1 VHPDRQGAAVTL
13 GGRRGLVGR
22 GRGVLGLCGVATAGG
37 QGQRGAERQRDQ
49 GDAASHRM
57 SPNGSC
63 HRPNPRISAA
73 IGPDGGDANRGFAVL
88 QLVTVT
94 FRQRFRRTARRW
106 CVPHEEVMM
115 SSTLPHVRTRLKDLA
130 DQAGVSTATVSR
142 VLNGKPG
149 VAAETRK
156 AVLAA
161 LDVLG
166 YDRPEKL
173 RNRSQGLVG
182 LIVPELDNPVFPA
195 LAQAIETT
203 LSDRGYTPLL
213 CTQSPGGT
221 TEDEYIEML
230 IEHGVDGIVFVS
242 GRHADTTASTERY
255 HRLRGRGLP
264 IVFVNG
270 YAAGVDAP
278 AVSTDDAVAVTLAV
292 RHLRSLG
299 HERIGLAVG
308 PDRYVPSRRKIATFT
323 VLLAEQRPD
332 EDAEQHVVSTLFT
345 VEGGQVAGGEL
356 IDSGHTAVV
365 CGSDLMALGV
375 IRAARSRGL

>member
-1 VHPDRQGAAVTL
+1 
-13 GGRRGLVGR
+13 
-22 GRGVLGLCGVATAGG
+22 
-37 QGQRGAERQRDQ
+37 
-49 GDAASHRM
+49 
-57 SPNGSC
+57 
-63 HRPNPRISAA
+63 
-73 IGPDGGDANRGFAVL
+73 
-88 QLVTVT
+88 
-94 FRQRFRRTARRW
+94 
-106 CVPHEEVMM
+106 M

-149 VAAETRK
+149 VAADTRK

-161 LDVLG
+161 LDVMG

-173 RNRSQGLVG
+173 RTRSEGLVG

-203 LSDRGYTPLL
+203 LADRGYTPLL

-230 IEHGVDGIVFVS
+230 IEHGVDGIIFVS

-278 AVSTDDAVAVTLAV
+278 AVSTDDLVATQLAV
-292 RHLRSLG
+292 RHLTSLG
-299 HERIGLAVG
+299 HTRIGLAVG
-308 PDRYVPSRRKIATFT
+308 PDRYIPARRKIAAFAT
-323 VLLAEQRPD
+323 LLDQRIPG
-332 EDAEQHVVSTLFT
+332 EDVTPHVVSTLFT
-345 VEGGQVAGGEL
+345 VEGGQAAGGEL
-356 IDSGHTAVV
+356 IDSGHTAIV
-365 CGSDLMALGV
+365 CASDLMALGV
-375 IRAARSRGL
+375 IRAARSRGLEVPEDVSVVGFDDSPLIAFTDPPLTTVRQPVVSMGKAAVSALIAEVSGTRVSRTELLFHPELIVRASTAPVPEAARGGATDRPLAHT

>member
-1 VHPDRQGAAVTL
+1 V
-13 GGRRGLVGR
+13 
-22 GRGVLGLCGVATAGG
+22 
-37 QGQRGAERQRDQ
+37 
-49 GDAASHRM
+49 
-57 SPNGSC
+57 
-63 HRPNPRISAA
+63 
-73 IGPDGGDANRGFAVL
+73 
-88 QLVTVT
+88 
-94 FRQRFRRTARRW
+94 
-106 CVPHEEVMM
+106 

-149 VAAETRK
+149 VAADTRK

-161 LDVLG
+161 LDVMG

-173 RNRSQGLVG
+173 RTRSEGLVG

-203 LSDRGYTPLL
+203 LADRGYTPLL

-230 IEHGVDGIVFVS
+230 IEHGVDGIIFVS

-278 AVSTDDAVAVTLAV
+278 AVSTDDLVATQLAV
-292 RHLRSLG
+292 RHLTSLG
-299 HERIGLAVG
+299 HQRIGLAVG
-308 PDRYVPSRRKIATFT
+308 PDRYIPARRKIAAFAT
-323 VLLAEQRPD
+323 LLDQRSPG
-332 EDAEQHVVSTLFT
+332 EDVAPHVVSTLFT
-345 VEGGQVAGGEL
+345 VEGGQAAGGEL
-356 IDSGHTAVV
+356 IDSGHTAIV

-375 IRAARSRGL
+375 IRAARSRGLQVPEDLSVVGFDDSPLIAFTDPPLTTVRQPVVSMGKAAVSALIAEVAGTRVSRTELLFHPELIVRASTAPVPESARGVAPQRPLAHT